1 MDISVIG
8 SIASL
13 VALIPLAAAGTVTL
27 TQHTGG
33 RRLLRLSRGCPLDI
47 VTTTSD
53 MSLSKKGPRVRRA
66 TTGHGQVQGIAQCA
80 QCVGH
85 FYWRKRIRVYMSRQ
99 VTDTLTNDLV
109 ILGGLK
115 GNEIAETFAAKLC
128 DSFGRP
134 IFRFNDES
142 TMDVSLDSY
151 SVEGYD
157 LQLDKTG
164 TINRDLGAVVIW
176 RNPFTDDWRRAVMCI
191 GFSTYGTADAARWV
205 FEQLI
210 PGSTA
215 VWVKTFKRYRSARRA
230 VRRRECCLAL
240 LEFQYGG
247 GHLQVPLG
255 APKLRYFGHFADPED
270 SRKKD
275 SLARVGAR
283 TA

>member
-13 VALIPLAAAGTVTL
+13 VALIPLAAAGMVTL
-27 TQHTGG
+27 AQHTGG
-33 RRLLRLSRGCPLDI
+33 RRLLQLSRGGPLDI

-99 VTDTLTNDLV
+99 VTDALTNDLV
-109 ILGGLK
+109 ILGGLL
-115 GNEIAETFAAKLC
+115 GNEIAENFTSRLC
-128 DSFGRP
+128 DWFGRP
-134 IFRFNDES
+134 IFHFNDVG

-151 SVEGYD
+151 RVEGFD
-157 LQLDKTG
+157 LQLNKAG

-210 PGSTA
+210 PGSIA
-215 VWVKTFKRYRSARRA
+215 VWVKTFKRYRHARRA

-247 GHLQVPLG
+247 EHLQVPLG
-255 APKLRYFGHFADPED
+255 SPKLRYFGHFDDPADI
-270 SRKKD
+270 RKKGPRAHED
-275 SLARVGAR
+275 AR
-283 TA
+283 TS